1 MKMKKSIRS
10 LKTFAN
16 HLEEEEAGWQ
26 ERDVTPA
33 QTAVVLCR
41 GKRSYRRPTHAMGI
55 SGIPWEGVHHQCQS
69 GKRSGKENVSGQ
81 CAAQK
86 MCDRGKGILRMV

>member
-1 MKMKKSIRS
+1 MCGRYYEDEKSIRS

-41 GKRSYRRPTHAMGI
+41 ENDHIAGRRMLCQIGKS
-55 SGIPWEGVHHQCQS
+55 
-69 GKRSGKENVSGQ
+69 SGKEAS
-81 CAAQK
+81 
-86 MCDRGKGILRMV
+86 